1 MSLSLAAGVG
11 ALSTDSS
18 GCHLFGS
25 NNCGFS
31 HVSPSSEDFDFST
44 RPAFHILGYGVTKP
58 TLIVALIIVLMVAFG
73 WAAFNKPKM
82 VPRGVQNVGE
92 VAYLFVRD
100 RIARDSMGKQG
111 DKYVPFLFSL
121 FFFVWLMNVMSFVP
135 GIQFPVSSIIAF
147 PAALAV
153 MVWLT
158 YMWAGFRRHGLGYFR
173 VLGIPS
179 GVPVGILV
187 ILTPIEL
194 LSNIFVRPFTLA
206 IRLFANMFAGHL
218 LIATFAA
225 GAWYMFSVK
234 GIVFSGASF
243 TMAIVMTGFELF
255 IQALQAYIF
264 VMLTASYLAGA
275 LEEAH

>member
-1 MSLSLAAGVG
+1 MSLSLAARVG
-11 ALSTDSS
+11 ALSTDGS

-25 NNCGFS
+25 NGCGFG
-31 HVSPSSEDFDFST
+31 HVSPSSEDFDFSN
-44 RPAFHILGYGVTKP
+44 RPAFHIAGYGVTKP
-58 TLIVALIIVLMVAFG
+58 VLIVALIVVVMIAFG

-135 GIQFPVSSIIAF
+135 GIQFPVSSVIAF
-147 PAALAV
+147 PAALAA

-158 YMWAGFRRHGLGYFR
+158 YMYAGFARHGLGYFR
-173 VLGIPS
+173 VLGVPS

-194 LSNIFVRPFTLA
+194 LSNIFIRPFTLSV
-206 IRLFANMFAGHL
+206 RLFANMFAGHL
-218 LIATFAA
+218 LIATFSV

-234 GIVFSGASF
+234 GIIFSGASF

-264 VMLTASYLAGA
+264 VMLTASYLEGA
-275 LEEAH
+275 LGEAH